1 MNDRLFAGEK
11 SDIARREFVDTILK
25 DIGYDVDAIN
35 SCSTSPETNSA
46 VVERRIELEKT
57 NIYGTPIVFINGKGL
72 VGPKPYRV
80 YERIL
85 KGWRFW

>member
-1 MNDRLFAGEK
+1 MISKNIVVG
-11 SDIARREFVDTILK
+11 
-25 DIGYDVDAIN
+25 AIS
-35 SCSTSPETNSA
+35 SCSTSPETNSV

-57 NIYGTPIVFINGKGL
+57 NIYDTPLVFINDKGL

-80 YERIL
+80 YEHIL